1 MYRQIPNML
10 TLMCL
15 IKQHQLLLSLSRS
28 STQPLYALI
37 ALLIF
42 AIASATDWLDGY
54 LARKW
59 ESVSGFGRMLDPIA
73 DKLMVII
80 ILAALMGTAIASSLL
95 AIPTII
101 IITREVMVSG
111 LREFMAKQDFIV
123 HVTLAAK
130 NETTIQLIA
139 IGFLIGTFIFEQD
152 TSYAALSYGTGMIG
166 IWLAALITAQTGI
179 AYFTSAIRFINA
191 QNKPHQMMGLMK
203 S

>member
-1 MYRQIPNML
+1 MYRQIPNIL
-10 TLMCL
+10 TLMRL
-15 IKQHQLLLSLSRS
+15 VAAPIVAVIITI
-28 STQPLYALI
+28 STEPLYAII
-37 ALLIF
+37 ALVLF

-80 ILAALMGTAIASSLL
+80 ILAALMGTALASPLL

-130 NETTIQLIA
+130 MKTTIQLIA
-139 IGFLIGTFIFEQD
+139 LGFLIGTFIFEQG
-152 TSYAALSYGTGMIG
+152 SLYASLSYGTGMIG
-166 IWLAALITAQTGI
+166 IWIAALITAQTGI
-179 AYFTSAIRFINA
+179 AYFTSAMQFLNT
-191 QNKPHQMMGLMK
+191 QK
-203 S
+203 

>member
-1 MYRQIPNML
+1 ML
-10 TLMCL
+10 TLMRL
-15 IKQHQLLLSLSRS
+15 IAAPVVAIIITL

-37 ALLIF
+37 ALVIF

-80 ILAALMGTAIASSLL
+80 ILAALMGTALASPLL

-130 NETTIQLIA
+130 MKTTIQLIA

-166 IWLAALITAQTGI
+166 IWIAALITAQTGI

-191 QNKPHQMMGLMK
+191 QK
-203 S
+203 

>member
-1 MYRQIPNML
+1 MYRQIPNIL
-10 TLMCL
+10 TLMRL
-15 IKQHQLLLSLSRS
+15 IAAPIVAIIITL

-37 ALLIF
+37 ALVIF

-80 ILAALMGTAIASSLL
+80 ILAALMGTALASPLL

-130 NETTIQLIA
+130 MKTTIQLIA

-152 TSYAALSYGTGMIG
+152 TSYAALSYGTGIIG
-166 IWLAALITAQTGI
+166 IWIAALITAQTGI

-191 QNKPHQMMGLMK
+191 QK
-203 S
+203 

>member
-10 TLMCL
+10 TLMRL
-15 IKQHQLLLSLSRS
+15 IAAPVVAIIITL

-80 ILAALMGTAIASSLL
+80 ILAALMGTALASPLL

-130 NETTIQLIA
+130 MKTTIQLIA

-166 IWLAALITAQTGI
+166 IWIAALITAQTGI
-179 AYFTSAIRFINA
+179 AYFTSAIRFLNA
-191 QNKPHQMMGLMK
+191 QK
-203 S
+203 

>member
-1 MYRQIPNML
+1 MYRQIPNIL
-10 TLMCL
+10 TLMRL
-15 IKQHQLLLSLSRS
+15 IAAPVVAIIITL

-80 ILAALMGTAIASSLL
+80 ILAALMGTALASPLL

-130 NETTIQLIA
+130 MKTTIQLIA

-166 IWLAALITAQTGI
+166 IWIAALITAQTGI
-179 AYFTSAIRFINA
+179 AYFTSAIRFLNA
-191 QNKPHQMMGLMK
+191 QK
-203 S
+203 

>member
-1 MYRQIPNML
+1 MYRQIPNIL
-10 TLMCL
+10 TLMRL
-15 IKQHQLLLSLSRS
+15 VAAPIVAVIITV
-28 STQPLYALI
+28 STEPLYALI
-37 ALLIF
+37 ALVLF

-80 ILAALMGTAIASSLL
+80 ILAALMGTALASPLL

-130 NETTIQLIA
+130 MKTTIQLIA
-139 IGFLIGTFIFEQD
+139 LGFLIGTFIFEQG
-152 TSYAALSYGTGMIG
+152 SLYASLSYGTGMIG
-166 IWLAALITAQTGI
+166 IWIAALITAQTGI
-179 AYFTSAIRFINA
+179 AYFTSAMQFLNT
-191 QNKPHQMMGLMK
+191 QK
-203 S
+203 

>member
-10 TLMCL
+10 TLMRL
-15 IKQHQLLLSLSRS
+15 IAAPVVAIIITL

-80 ILAALMGTAIASSLL
+80 ILAALMGTALASPLL

-130 NETTIQLIA
+130 MKTTIQLIA

-166 IWLAALITAQTGI
+166 IWIAALITAQTGI

-191 QNKPHQMMGLMK
+191 QK
-203 S
+203 

>member
-10 TLMCL
+10 TLMRL
-15 IKQHQLLLSLSRS
+15 VAAPVVAIIVTL

-37 ALLIF
+37 ALVIF

-80 ILAALMGTAIASSLL
+80 ILAALMGTDLSGPLL

-101 IITREVMVSG
+101 IITREVMISG

-130 NETTIQLIA
+130 MKTTIQLIA
-139 IGFLIGTFIFEQD
+139 IGFLIGTFIFEQGSSFA
-152 TSYAALSYGTGMIG
+152 TLTYGTGMVG
-166 IWLAALITAQTGI
+166 IWIAALITAQTGI
-179 AYFTSAIRFINA
+179 AYFTSALAFINA
-191 QNKPHQMMGLMK
+191 QK
-203 S
+203 

>member
-10 TLMCL
+10 TLMRL
-15 IKQHQLLLSLSRS
+15 IAAPVVAIIITL

-37 ALLIF
+37 ALVIF

-80 ILAALMGTAIASSLL
+80 ILAALMGTALASPLL

-130 NETTIQLIA
+130 MKTTIQLIA

-152 TSYAALSYGTGMIG
+152 TSYAALSYGTGIIG
-166 IWLAALITAQTGI
+166 IWIAALITAQTGI

-191 QNKPHQMMGLMK
+191 QK
-203 S
+203 

>member
-10 TLMCL
+10 TLMRL
-15 IKQHQLLLSLSRS
+15 VAAPVVAVIITL

-37 ALLIF
+37 ALIIF

-80 ILAALMGTAIASSLL
+80 ILAALMGTALSGPLL
-95 AIPTII
+95 AIPAII

-130 NETTIQLIA
+130 MKTTIQLIA

-152 TSYAALSYGTGMIG
+152 SLYALLSYRTGLFG
-166 IWLAALITAQTGI
+166 IWFAALITAQTGI
-179 AYFTSAIRFINA
+179 AYFTSAMRYLAA
-191 QNKPHQMMGLMK
+191 QK
-203 S
+203 

>member
-1 MYRQIPNML
+1 MYRQIPNIL
-10 TLMCL
+10 TLMRL
-15 IKQHQLLLSLSRS
+15 VAAPIVAVIITI
-28 STQPLYALI
+28 STEPLYALI
-37 ALLIF
+37 ALLLF

-80 ILAALMGTAIASSLL
+80 ILAALMGTALASPLL

-130 NETTIQLIA
+130 MKTTIQLIA
-139 IGFLIGTFIFEQD
+139 LGFLIGTFIFEQG
-152 TSYAALSYGTGMIG
+152 SIYASLSYGTGMIG
-166 IWLAALITAQTGI
+166 IWIAALITAQTGI
-179 AYFTSAIRFINA
+179 AYFTNA
-191 QNKPHQMMGLMK
+191 MQFLNTQK
-203 S
+203 

>member
-1 MYRQIPNML
+1 MYRQIPNIL
-10 TLMCL
+10 TLMRL
-15 IKQHQLLLSLSRS
+15 VAAPIVAVIITI
-28 STQPLYALI
+28 STEPLYALI
-37 ALLIF
+37 ALLLF

-80 ILAALMGTAIASSLL
+80 ILAALMGTALASPLL

-130 NETTIQLIA
+130 MKTTIQLIA
-139 IGFLIGTFIFEQD
+139 LGFLIGTFIFEQG
-152 TSYAALSYGTGMIG
+152 SIYASLSYGTGMIG
-166 IWLAALITAQTGI
+166 IWIAALITAQTGI
-179 AYFTSAIRFINA
+179 AYFTSAMQFLNT
-191 QNKPHQMMGLMK
+191 QK
-203 S
+203 

>member
-1 MYRQIPNML
+1 MYRQIPNIL
-10 TLMCL
+10 TLMRL
-15 IKQHQLLLSLSRS
+15 VAAPIVAVIITI
-28 STQPLYALI
+28 STEPLNALI
-37 ALLIF
+37 ALLLF

-80 ILAALMGTAIASSLL
+80 ILAALMGTALASPLL

-130 NETTIQLIA
+130 MKTTIQLIA
-139 IGFLIGTFIFEQD
+139 LGFLIGTFIFEQG
-152 TSYAALSYGTGMIG
+152 SIYASLSYGTGMIG
-166 IWLAALITAQTGI
+166 IWIAALITAQTGI
-179 AYFTSAIRFINA
+179 AYFTNA
-191 QNKPHQMMGLMK
+191 MQFLNTQK
-203 S
+203 

>member
-1 MYRQIPNML
+1 MYRQIPNIL
-10 TLMCL
+10 TLMRL
-15 IKQHQLLLSLSRS
+15 VAAPVVAVIITL

-37 ALLIF
+37 ALVIF

-80 ILAALMGTAIASSLL
+80 ILAALMGTALSGPLL
-95 AIPTII
+95 AIPAII

-130 NETTIQLIA
+130 MKTTIQLIA

-152 TSYAALSYGTGMIG
+152 SLYALLSYRTGLFG
-166 IWLAALITAQTGI
+166 IWFAALITAQTGI
-179 AYFTSAIRFINA
+179 AYFTSAMRYLAA
-191 QNKPHQMMGLMK
+191 QK
-203 S
+203 

>member
-1 MYRQIPNML
+1 MRLVAAPVVAVII
-10 TLMCL
+10 TL
-15 IKQHQLLLSLSRS
+15 

-37 ALLIF
+37 ALIIF

-80 ILAALMGTAIASSLL
+80 ILAALMGTALSGPLL
-95 AIPTII
+95 AIPAII

-130 NETTIQLIA
+130 LKTTIQLIA

-152 TSYAALSYGTGMIG
+152 SLYALLSYRTGLFG
-166 IWLAALITAQTGI
+166 IWFAALITAQTGI
-179 AYFTSAIRFINA
+179 AYFTSAMRYLAA
-191 QNKPHQMMGLMK
+191 QK
-203 S
+203 

>member
-1 MYRQIPNML
+1 MYRQIPNIL
-10 TLMCL
+10 TVMRLVAAPIVAVIITL
-15 IKQHQLLLSLSRS
+15 

-37 ALLIF
+37 ALVIF

-80 ILAALMGTAIASSLL
+80 ILAALMGTALSGPLL
-95 AIPTII
+95 AIPAII

-130 NETTIQLIA
+130 MKTTIQLIA

-152 TSYAALSYGTGMIG
+152 SLYALLSYRMGLFG
-166 IWLAALITAQTGI
+166 IWFAALITAQTGI
-179 AYFTSAIRFINA
+179 AYFTSAMRYLAA
-191 QNKPHQMMGLMK
+191 QK
-203 S
+203 

>member
-1 MYRQIPNML
+1 MYRQIPNIL
-10 TLMCL
+10 TVMRLVAAPIVAVIITL
-15 IKQHQLLLSLSRS
+15 

-37 ALLIF
+37 ALLIY

-80 ILAALMGTAIASSLL
+80 ILAALMGTALSGPLL
-95 AIPTII
+95 AIPAII

-130 NETTIQLIA
+130 MKTTIQLIA

-152 TSYAALSYGTGMIG
+152 SLYALLSYRTGLFG
-166 IWLAALITAQTGI
+166 IWFAALITAQTGI
-179 AYFTSAIRFINA
+179 AYFTSAMRYLAA
-191 QNKPHQMMGLMK
+191 QK
-203 S
+203 

>member
-1 MYRQIPNML
+1 MYRQIPNIL
-10 TLMCL
+10 TVMRLVAAPIVAVIITL
-15 IKQHQLLLSLSRS
+15 

-37 ALLIF
+37 ALVIF

-80 ILAALMGTAIASSLL
+80 ILAALMGTALSGPLL
-95 AIPTII
+95 AIPAII

-130 NETTIQLIA
+130 MKTTIQLIA

-152 TSYAALSYGTGMIG
+152 SLYALLSYRTGLFG
-166 IWLAALITAQTGI
+166 IWFAALITAQTGI
-179 AYFTSAIRFINA
+179 AYFTSAMRYLAA
-191 QNKPHQMMGLMK
+191 QK
-203 S
+203 